1 MKTSNYRL
9 RVNIFVI
16 GVMAVISIWATAWYE
31 LERSEQSYLRE
42 AEVSTAVQSR
52 VFGEYSESTIKRI
65 NELILDLRAQWTGD
79 WHAFA
84 DLIQRRQEIIEDLS
98 FQVGV
103 IDKDGLLAFSTLAKP
118 GDRTDLSGREHFQVH
133 RSSPDADRLFI
144 SRPLKGKLSGKW
156 SIQFTRPI
164 VDDGRFGGVLVISV
178 DPELF
183 AQFAEKLQLPQ
194 GSIMTLVRDTG
205 EIMARY
211 PVQESSYG
219 QVLADRPYLKADGPV
234 SGNDRRVSTV
244 DSVERLYGFYR
255 QPKYGL
261 AFVVGQAVDHTLAP
275 YKSYRQLVM
284 GISALLSIISVF
296 FLVSL
301 FRSLTTL
308 ERMRYALE
316 SSREE
321 AVSANQAKSRFLATM
336 SHEIRTP
343 MNGILG
349 MAQLLLTPTL
359 PEAERQDYARTI
371 LTSGQ
376 TLLALLNDILDLSK
390 IEAGKLQLEYTVFE
404 PEQLLREAQALFS
417 GSARNKDLRLDHAWQ
432 GPPRQRYR
440 ADVPHLRQMLFNLVG
455 NAIKFTA
462 QGQIRIEGRLVGGD
476 GSTAMIEFAVSDTG
490 IGIPADKQ
498 GLLFKPFSQAD
509 SSSTREFAGT
519 GLGLSLVSNLAA
531 LMGGKV
537 GVDSEPGRGSRF
549 WFSFAADIVPAGHE
563 SRRNER
569 PSATPVLAGQGA
581 ALLSGHVL
589 VVEDNRTNSKV
600 VELLLKKL
608 GVSCSLATDGRQALE
623 MATGGEKFDAIV
635 MDIHLPGMDGYAA
648 TGKIRQWESDGAQPR
663 RPIIALTANAFDED
677 RQRCMEAGMEDFLA
691 KPVQFEELKSVLGKW
706 LPTATEDDPM
716 ALPVGNSAK
725 TIDIRQVNALI
736 AELEPL
742 LSGHRFDAVTRFKEL
757 QRLCAG
763 TEIAV
768 DIDKIEQALHEF
780 RFEFAHEHLG
790 RLSRK
795 HGWRERV

>member
-9 RVNIFVI
+9 RVKIFAI
-16 GVMAVISIWATAWYE
+16 GVMALISIWATAWYE
-31 LERSEQSYLRE
+31 LDRSEQSYLRE

-65 NELILDLRAQWTGD
+65 NELMLDLRAQWTGD
-79 WHAFA
+79 WKAFA
-84 DLIQRRQEIIEDLS
+84 ALIQQRAEFIEDLT

-118 GDRTDLSGREHFQVH
+118 GDKTDLSSREHFTVH
-133 RSSPDADRLFI
+133 RDAPGADRLFI
-144 SRPLKGKLSGKW
+144 SRPLQGKVSGKW

-164 VDDGRFGGVLVISV
+164 LDDGRFAGVLVISV

-183 AQFAEKLQLPQ
+183 AQFAEKLHLPG

-211 PVQESSYG
+211 PAVDSSYG
-219 QVLADRPYLKADGPV
+219 QVLTNRPYLGADGPIA
-234 SGNDRRVSTV
+234 GNDRRVAAI

-255 QPKYGL
+255 QPRYGL
-261 AFVVGQAVDHTLAP
+261 AFVVGQAVDYTLAP
-275 YKSYRQLVM
+275 YKSYRQLVI
-284 GISALLSIISVF
+284 GISALLSVISVL
-296 FLVSL
+296 FLLSL

-308 ERMRYALE
+308 DRMRHALE

-321 AVSANQAKSRFLATM
+321 AVAANLAKSRFLATM

-349 MAQLLLTPTL
+349 MAQVLLNPKL
-359 PEAERQDYARTI
+359 PEAEREDYARTI

-376 TLLALLNDILDLSK
+376 TLLSLLNDILDLSK
-390 IEAGKLQLEYTVFE
+390 IEAGKLHLEYSVFE
-404 PEQLLREAQALFS
+404 PEHLLNEAQALFS
-417 GSARNKDLRLDHAWQ
+417 GSARNKNLRLEHVWQ
-432 GPPRQRYR
+432 GPSRQRYR

-455 NAIKFTA
+455 NAVKFTA
-462 QGQIRIEGRLVGGD
+462 QGQIRIEGRLVSADGG
-476 GSTAMIEFAVSDTG
+476 TAMIEFAVSDTG

-498 GLLFKPFSQAD
+498 DLLFKPFSQAD

-531 LMGGKV
+531 LMKGEV
-537 GVDSEPGRGSRF
+537 GVESEPGQGSRF
-549 WFSFAADIVPAGHE
+549 WFRFAAEIVPAE
-563 SRRNER
+563 AVPQRNAR
-569 PSATPVLAGQGA
+569 PLTTPALSVHDA

-600 VELLLKKL
+600 IELLLKKL
-608 GVSCSLATDGRQALE
+608 GVSSSLAVDGSQAVA
-623 MATGGEKFDAIV
+623 MAAGGERFDAIL
-635 MDIHLPGMDGYAA
+635 MDIHLPVLDGYAA
-648 TGKIRQWESDGAQPR
+648 TSQIRQWEKESAR
-663 RPIIALTANAFDED
+663 VRCPIVALTANAFADD
-677 RQRCMEAGMEDFLA
+677 RQHCMEADMDDFLA
-691 KPVQFEELKSVLGKW
+691 KPIQFEDLKSVLGQW
-706 LPTATEDDPM
+706 LPTAGQSM
-716 ALPVGNSAK
+716 AALADGSAK
-725 TIDIRQVNALI
+725 TIDIDRVNALL

-768 DIDKIEQALHEF
+768 DIDKIEQALHDF
-780 RFEFAHEHLG
+780 KFEFAHEHLG
-790 RLSRK
+790 RLSRT
-795 HGWRERV
+795 HGWRVGV

>member
-9 RVNIFVI
+9 RVKIFAI
-16 GVMAVISIWATAWYE
+16 GVMALISIWATAWYE
-31 LERSEQSYLRE
+31 LDRSEQSYLRE

-65 NELILDLRAQWTGD
+65 NELMLDLRAQWTGD
-79 WHAFA
+79 WKAFA
-84 DLIQRRQEIIEDLS
+84 ALIQQRAEFIEDLT

-118 GDRTDLSGREHFQVH
+118 GDKTDLSSREHFTVH
-133 RSSPDADRLFI
+133 RDAPGADRLFI
-144 SRPLKGKLSGKW
+144 SRPLQGKVSGKW

-164 VDDGRFGGVLVISV
+164 LDDGRFAGVLVISV

-183 AQFAEKLQLPQ
+183 AQFAEKLHLPD

-211 PVQESSYG
+211 PAVDSSYG
-219 QVLADRPYLKADGPV
+219 QVLTNRPYLGADGPIA
-234 SGNDRRVSTV
+234 GNDRRVAAI

-255 QPKYGL
+255 QPRYGL
-261 AFVVGQAVDHTLAP
+261 AFVVGQAVDYTLAP
-275 YKSYRQLVM
+275 YKSYRQLVI
-284 GISALLSIISVF
+284 GISALLSVISVL
-296 FLVSL
+296 FLLSL

-308 ERMRYALE
+308 DRMRDALE

-321 AVSANQAKSRFLATM
+321 AVAANLAKSRFLATM

-349 MAQLLLTPTL
+349 MAQVLLNPKL
-359 PEAERQDYARTI
+359 PEAEREDYARTI

-376 TLLALLNDILDLSK
+376 TLLSLLNDILDLSK
-390 IEAGKLQLEYTVFE
+390 IEAGKLHLEYSVFE
-404 PEQLLREAQALFS
+404 PEHLLNEAQALFS
-417 GSARNKDLRLDHAWQ
+417 GSARNKNLRLDYAWQ
-432 GPPRQRYR
+432 GPSRQRYR

-455 NAIKFTA
+455 NAVKFTA
-462 QGQIRIEGRLVGGD
+462 QGQIRIEGRLVSADGG
-476 GSTAMIEFAVSDTG
+476 TAMIEFAVSDTG

-498 GLLFKPFSQAD
+498 DLLFKPFSQAD

-531 LMGGKV
+531 LMKGEV
-537 GVDSEPGRGSRF
+537 GVDSEPGQGSRF
-549 WFSFAADIVPAGHE
+549 WFRFAAEIVPAE
-563 SRRNER
+563 AVPQSNAR
-569 PSATPVLAGQGA
+569 PLTTPALSVHDA

-600 VELLLKKL
+600 IELLLKKL
-608 GVSCSLATDGRQALE
+608 GVSSSLAVDGSQAVA
-623 MATGGEKFDAIV
+623 MATGGERFDAIL
-635 MDIHLPGMDGYAA
+635 MDIHLPVLDGYAA
-648 TGKIRQWESDGAQPR
+648 TGQIRQWEKESAR
-663 RPIIALTANAFDED
+663 ARCPIVALTANAFADD
-677 RQRCMEAGMEDFLA
+677 RQHCMEAGMDDFLA
-691 KPVQFEELKSVLGKW
+691 KPIQFEDLNSVLGQW
-706 LPTATEDDPM
+706 LPM
-716 ALPVGNSAK
+716 AGPSMAAVVDGSAK
-725 TIDIRQVNALI
+725 TIDIDRVNALL

-742 LSGHRFDAVTRFKEL
+742 LAGHRFDAVTRFKEL

-780 RFEFAHEHLG
+780 KFEFAHEHLG
-790 RLSRK
+790 RLSRM
-795 HGWRERV
+795 HGWRVGV